1 MQLFNTKN
9 YYLLI
14 NREKRGQTSHL
25 YPSDMKE
32 ILIPVPEDI
41 SIQNKNADKYI
52 EEFKKYESLV
62 SQAEKII
69 EDNLINFEKDFFN
82 S

>member
-1 MQLFNTKN
+1 
-9 YYLLI
+9 
-14 NREKRGQTSHL
+14 
-25 YPSDMKE
+25 MKE

-52 EEFKKYESLV
+52 AEFKKYESLV
-62 SQAEKII
+62 SEAEKII